1 MTLASFV
8 KHYITGAFDSQ
19 REPPEKDLQTLHHDS
34 WELARSFKD
43 MVPAKDI
50 LAKCDDQDWDDT
62 VEIGGL
68 SSENPKHALTKIED
82 AISKKRESIR
92 KALMKKASI
101 DLKLIHN
108 RTMGAKNPEDES
120 FKQKQVDLEQEMA
133 AAKKSMEDDT
143 KSLNDLF
150 ASRDDLMQTI
160 CDMNENAPQNAMN
173 DEHHV
178 SPRKISKYTVA
189 TANKP
194 LLNIPDEY
202 VPVREN
208 QGDLTS
214 GLSKQLQDV
223 RKWLLALIEHLELP
237 ANPLDS
243 LLENLGG
250 EQHVA
255 ELTGRKG
262 YVMKDEYGQAQYRQ
276 RKTDNGRQK
285 DINLEEKDAFMSGRK
300 MIAIISDASS
310 TGISLQADRRSRNQ
324 RRRYHITLELP
335 WSADKAIQ
343 QFGRSHRA
351 NQVSAPLYDMV
362 VTPCG
367 GEYRFAS
374 AASKR
379 LASLGAL
386 LKGDRNALGAG
397 SELKEFDIDNDLGR
411 RSLTTFLNSLIELK
425 APTGGGGLA
434 KLPELPEDLRL
445 RVQHLIPDGTDNP
458 DHVAFM
464 HYFKYKMIQIGMI
477 ESTHTGIMKIEKQ
490 VTMTKFLNRLLG
502 LPLVEQEILF
512 QYFSDVM
519 EAERKVMI
527 TEGKLEQGILKME
540 VKADIVEKK
549 CLHKDAST
557 GASVHQVSFAIDRGF
572 PWEDAI
578 AFYKE
583 MTDSHK
589 DITSI
594 QEINGFYV
602 TKSMRR
608 YVNGEALPYVRLIT
622 VVADAEAMAGR
633 VDRMKVKISFPA
645 GDFTNTI
652 PLQDKQMDGYVKISF
667 QEAERIWKKWYSY
680 TENRCMH
687 GDNCQT

>member
-8 KHYITGAFDSQ
+8 KNYITGTFDAT
-19 REPPEKDLQTLHHDS
+19 RVPPESDLQTIHHDS

-43 MVPAKDI
+43 MIPAKNI
-50 LAKCDDQDWDDT
+50 LDKCDDQEWDD

-68 SSENPKHALTKIED
+68 SSENPKHALTKVED
-82 AISKKRESIR
+82 AIAKKRESIR
-92 KALMKKASI
+92 KAMMKKASI

-108 RTMGAKNPEDES
+108 RKMGAKNPEDES
-120 FKQKQVDLEQEMA
+120 LKQKQVELEEEMA
-133 AAKKSMEDDT
+133 ASKKSMEEDT

-150 ASRDDLMQTI
+150 ASKDDLMQTI
-160 CDMNENAPQNAMN
+160 CDMNENAPQNQRN
-173 DEHHV
+173 EEHHI

-194 LLNIPDEY
+194 LMNIPDDY
-202 VPVREN
+202 APVREN
-208 QGDLTS
+208 AEDLLS
-214 GLSKQLQDV
+214 GLSEQLRDV

-250 EQHVA
+250 ERHVA

-276 RKTDNGRQK
+276 RKADNGRQR

-397 SELKEFDIDNDLGR
+397 TELKEFDIDNDLGR
-411 RSLTTFLNSLIELK
+411 RALTTFLNSLIQLK

-434 KLPELPEDLRL
+434 KLPELPEHLRL
-445 RVQHLIPDGTDNP
+445 RVQHLIPDGTEQL
-458 DHVAFM
+458 DHLAFM
-464 HYFKYKMIQIGMI
+464 HYFKFKMTQIGMI
-477 ESTHTGIMKIEKQ
+477 ESMSAGSFRIERQ

-519 EAERKVMI
+519 EAERKLMI
-527 TEGKLEQGILKME
+527 TEGKLEQGILRME
-540 VKADIVEKK
+540 VKADITEKK

-557 GASVHQVSFAIDRGF
+557 GASVHQVSLAIDRGF

-583 MTDSHK
+583 MTDIHK
-589 DITSI
+589 DIVSI
-594 QEINGFYV
+594 QETNGFYV

-608 YVNGEALPYVRLIT
+608 YVNGELLPYVRLIT

-633 VDRMKVKISFPA
+633 VAGMKVKISYPA
-645 GDFTNTI
+645 GEFSNTI
-652 PLQDKQMDGYVKISF
+652 YLQDEKLKGYVKVSF
-667 QEAERIWKKWYSY
+667 QEAERIWKKWYNY
-680 TENRCMH
+680 TENRCTH
-687 GDNCQT
+687 GDNCQK